1 VALRERYDRRQR
13 DLVTRAADVFATR
26 GYDQSTMQDVAEAS
40 GLATGA
46 LYHYFKG
53 KEELLAAICDELV
66 DPLVDEAEHV
76 IAQHANPREQ
86 LVALVRAW
94 VAHVVDH
101 RDNMLVF
108 QQERHLIERG
118 ERWRSVRTARKRFE
132 RLVDNVLQRVDEAG
146 ILTTTDRRLA
156 LSALLGMVN
165 HTAQWYRPSGRLSA
179 TEIADGYVRLLLD

>member
-1 VALRERYDRRQR
+1 
-13 DLVTRAADVFATR
+13 
-26 GYDQSTMQDVAEAS
+26 MQDVAEAS

-53 KEELLAAICDELV
+53 KEELLAAICNELV
-66 DPLVDEAEHV
+66 DPLVDEAEQV
-76 IAQHANPREQ
+76 VAEYANPREQ
-86 LVALVRAW
+86 LVALVRVW

-108 QQERHLIERG
+108 QQERHVIERG
-118 ERWRSVRTARKRFE
+118 ERWRSVRSARKQFE
-132 RLVDNVLQRVDEAG
+132 RLVDDVLQRADDAG
-146 ILTTTDRRLA
+146 LLTSTDRRLA